1 MIHYTPEGHRIKLGL
16 NFSGSKGG
24 FRLMWA
30 WYDFVAY
37 KATTYRLRLRLH
49 MAPRILWE
57 VREWCVIDNYLAMN
71 NLELVHR
78 EVLEDLNSTE
88 AAVKRANE
96 PYAYIKA
103 EA

>member
-16 NFSGSKGG
+16 NFSGLKGG

-30 WYDFVAY
+30 WYNFADH

-49 MAPRILWE
+49 MAPRIIWE
-57 VREWCVIDNYLAMN
+57 SKTWNVIDNYLAIN

-78 EVLEDLNSTE
+78 EVLEDLNAIET
-88 AAVKRANE
+88 AVKRANE

>member
-16 NFSGSKGG
+16 NFSLTSGG

-30 WYDFVAY
+30 WYDFAAY
-37 KATTYRLRLRLH
+37 KATAYRLRFRWH
-49 MAPRILWE
+49 MAPRIIWE
-57 VREWCVIDNYLAMN
+57 SKTWNVIDNYLLVN
-71 NLELVHR
+71 GLELVHR
-78 EVLEDLNSTE
+78 EVLEDLTATE
-88 AAVKRANE
+88 VAVKRANE